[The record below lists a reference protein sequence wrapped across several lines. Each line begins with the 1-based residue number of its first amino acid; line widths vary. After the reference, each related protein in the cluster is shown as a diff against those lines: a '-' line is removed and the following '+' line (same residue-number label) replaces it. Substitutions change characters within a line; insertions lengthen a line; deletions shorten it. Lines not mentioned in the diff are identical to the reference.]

1 MASAVD
7 ARRVIKN
14 APYRIYWV
22 VKSNTTFQAITGG
35 LTTPDGELS
44 NDGAA
49 FTDCTNADAE
59 LGTTGHGVTD
69 LTVAEMSYDRIWFRI
84 DTADAAAI
92 IYEEQLHP
100 EAASDSGVAQSAAAS
115 TLVIR
120 AAASAVD
127 DFYNGQQIEIVRGT
141 GAGQVRSITD
151 YTGASKTC
159 AIDRAWITNP
169 DNTSVY
175 IIKGQGASL
184 ATDGLPNVN
193 VAQIS
198 NNSAA
203 AVALAYLYKAG
214 FDMGSVNDAGAT
226 TTVWIGDSGL
236 SAIDDFYNG
245 AQLVFVSGALAGVM
259 ERVSDYVGATR
270 TFTMDHA
277 FPASP
282 ANADQ
287 FVIIGKVR

>member
-1 MASAVD
+1 MAAADSV
-7 ARRVIKN
+7 RVIRN
-14 APYRIYWV
+14 APYRFHFKMRTI
-22 VKSNTTFQAITGG
+22 TTGQV
-35 LTTPDGELS
+35 LS
-44 NDGAA
+44 GDAANLDAEVSLASAA
-49 FTDCTNADAE
+49 FADIVGAE
-59 LGTTGHGVTD
+59 TEIGSTGIYYVDMTA
-69 LTVAEMSYDRIWFRI
+69 AEMTAAGSIYIRII
-84 DTADAAAI
+84 SSTANTDEI
-92 IYEEQLHP
+92 GEELFP
-100 EAASDSGVAQSAAAS
+100 EPCSDSGVAQSAAAS

-127 DFYNGQQIEIVRGT
+127 DFYNGQQVEIVRGT

-175 IIKGQGASL
+175 LIKGQGASL

-193 VAQIS
+193 VAQI
-198 NNSAA
+198 NNNAAA

-287 FVIIGKVR
+287 FVILGKVR